1 MFVIQRKCVIYGGQ
15 LVYIFPADSKHDI
28 WTKRAYFH
36 FTRTSE
42 R

>member
-1 MFVIQRKCVIYGGQ
+1 MY
-15 LVYIFPADSKHDI
+15 VYFLDSKHDI